1 MTISIRRFIYVHNP
15 VHHQEESYFPPANT
29 LRREDFIWL
38 IAKAANLH
46 PLGFALAQFVW
57 LHHGNLSVLAARFQ
71 LPSQEL
77 EHHLNAFFTT
87 LDQLSSAEES
97 QPDEQT

>member
-46 PLGFALAQFVW
+46 RKC
-57 LHHGNLSVLAARFQ
+57 S
-71 LPSQEL
+71 PS
-77 EHHLNAFFTT
+77 
-87 LDQLSSAEES
+87 
-97 QPDEQT
+97 PY